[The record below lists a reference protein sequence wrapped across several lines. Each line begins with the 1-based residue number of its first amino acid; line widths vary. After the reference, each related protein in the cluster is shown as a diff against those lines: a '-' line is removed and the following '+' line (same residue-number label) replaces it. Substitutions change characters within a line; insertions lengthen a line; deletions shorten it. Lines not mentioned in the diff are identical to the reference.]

1 MRLQSL
7 LFLAIVSP
15 SHLHTRHALQGY
27 HSGIIRN
34 CTSKG
39 VDHAVLMVAAGE
51 EGGVPYFTIKNS
63 WSAKWGEH
71 GYVRIEQGQQWWG
84 KISTVYTE

>member
-1 MRLQSL
+1 
-7 LFLAIVSP
+7 
-15 SHLHTRHALQGY
+15 
-27 HSGIIRN
+27 
-34 CTSKG
+34 
-39 VDHAVLMVAAGE
+39 MVAAGE

-63 WSAKWGEH
+63 WSSKWGEH

>member
-1 MRLQSL
+1 
-7 LFLAIVSP
+7 
-15 SHLHTRHALQGY
+15 
-27 HSGIIRN
+27 
-34 CTSKG
+34 
-39 VDHAVLMVAAGE
+39 MVAAGE